1 MSLVIIGS
9 LAFDTIETPFG
20 RREKIVGG
28 SGTYCSLAASF
39 FTRPN
44 VVGVVGE
51 DFPDETVAFL
61 KSKKIDLK
69 GLEVRPGKSF
79 FWEGHY
85 GEDPNLRTTIRTE
98 PNVYEDFK
106 PQLPPGYR
114 KSEIVFL
121 ANIDPDQ
128 QDEILNQFE
137 RPKLVAMDT
146 INLWINQKRDSL
158 LKVLEK
164 VDFYFAND
172 EETRLLTG
180 EKNLVKAGKKILE
193 GGPSLVIIKKGE
205 HGALVLGKDL
215 VFGILA
221 HPCEEVIDPTG
232 AGDSFAGGFLGY
244 LDRVE
249 DLHDDR
255 EIRRAAVYGS
265 VLASFVIEDFGIN
278 RFKTLTTEEIEDRFE
293 GFRRLVTF

>member
-51 DFPDETVAFL
+51 DFPDETIAFL
-61 KSKKIDLK
+61 KSKKIDLR

-106 PQLPPGYR
+106 PQLPPEYR

-128 QDEILNQFE
+128 QDEILNQAE

-158 LKVLEK
+158 LKVIEK
-164 VDFYFAND
+164 VDLYFTND
-172 EETRLLTG
+172 EEVRLLTG
-180 EKNLVKAGKKILE
+180 EKNLIKAGKKILE
-193 GGPSLVIIKKGE
+193 GGPSLAIIKKGE
-205 HGALVLGKDL
+205 HGVLVLGKDL

-249 DLHDDR
+249 DLHDER

-293 GFRRLVTF
+293 GFRKLVTF